1 MAVFILT
8 TKKFM
13 VVICNIIRTTGV
25 NVKTHLCCLREK
37 ENIMLNVN
45 NVPKYAKSRRFWV
58 IREVGEEYWFYGAF
72 DDVTRA
78 FKSAKEVENAL
89 LIENTELI

>member
-1 MAVFILT
+1 MF
-8 TKKFM
+8 KRK
-13 VVICNIIRTTGV
+13 GDYP
-25 NVKTHLCCLREK
+25 
-37 ENIMLNVN
+37 MLNVN

-58 IREVGEEYWFYGAF
+58 IREVGEEHWFYGAF